1 MPLAAGTRFGPYEVV
16 AQLGAGGMG
25 EVYKA
30 RDTRLG
36 RSVAIKVLHPSLAA
50 DPSFSARFV
59 NEARTLSQIAHPNIC
74 VLHDVGEGQT
84 PYLVLE
90 YLEGQTLA
98 DRIAIGPL
106 AFDDVRRIAVEI
118 CRALDTAHRAGI
130 VHRDLKPANVMLTKS
145 GAKLLDFGLAREHR
159 ADAVGATTTMAL
171 TKAGTVLGTA
181 AYMAP
186 EQLQGQPADARSDIF
201 ALGATLHEAAT
212 GRRAFDGQTS
222 AAIAGAILS
231 SDPPPPSTLRSELPP
246 AFDAIVQ
253 GCFAKDPDARWQSA
267 HDVGRQFETLSLLSG
282 AQTGATGR
290 VSKTS
295 SYLPWIVT
303 ALTIAIAIAALAW
316 RRPAAPVAA
325 ERVALEIA
333 PPPDTSLIE
342 TVEGNA
348 VALSPDGTQL
358 AWVGVDADRK
368 TRIWL
373 RPLAQIDSRPLP
385 GTEGALTL
393 FWSPDGRAIAFF
405 SNGLLQRLDLQGT
418 TAVTICPVQSG
429 AGHTGTWGA
438 DGRILFGPIQGDAI
452 YSVSTTGGAP
462 QKVLSANRAAGERRI
477 GWPWFLADGRTF
489 IYLLRVDAG
498 VSWLMLARPDRE
510 PQRVA
515 EIPTEAQYV
524 DAGYMVFGRNGAL
537 LAQRFDTA
545 SGRLAGDPVPLASKV
560 RLFAAS
566 GWGGFSASRSGTIAF
581 VSAVDRTHLAWTDA
595 AGKAAERV
603 GAVGSYLD
611 LRLTPDGRNTLMSR
625 IDADSGVYDIWSIDL
640 ARGTEERV
648 TSGPGTNISPIVLAD
663 GQSMI
668 YSKQTGGAPE
678 LTRRTLASGAEE
690 RLAPAEAFQQAVSI
704 TKDGRRLVYL
714 QRADQ
719 GNWDVW
725 TLSLEGARTPAPLIA
740 TSFNE
745 SDARLSPDDRL
756 LAFVSND
763 TGRPEIYLTPFP
775 QATPKYRVSTQGGRQ
790 PRWAADRTLMYL
802 ANDGRLMRVEVTT
815 DGGIRAGTPTS
826 KFPAPPKA
834 PWRDFLPLP
843 DGRVLAIVTDSL
855 ARDQPMTVITNA
867 VR

>member
-1 MPLAAGTRFGPYEVV
+1 
-16 AQLGAGGMG
+16 MG

-36 RSVAIKVLHPSLAA
+36 RSVAIKVLHSSLAA

-74 VLHDVGEGQT
+74 VLHDVGEGQPT
-84 PYLVLE
+84 YIVLE

-98 DRIAIGPL
+98 DRIARGPL
-106 AFDDVRRIAVEI
+106 AFDEVRRIAVEI

-145 GAKLLDFGLAREHR
+145 GAKLLDFGLAREER
-159 ADAVGATTTMAL
+159 ADAVGATTAISL
-171 TKAGTVLGTA
+171 TTAGTVLGTA

-186 EQLQGQPADARSDIF
+186 EQLQGQRADARSDIF

-212 GRRAFDGQTS
+212 GRRAFDGQTP

-231 SDPPPPSTLRSELPP
+231 TDPPPPSSLRPELPP

-253 GCFAKDPDARWQSA
+253 GCFAKEPDARWQSA
-267 HDVGRQFETLSLLSG
+267 HDVGRQFETLSSSLSS
-282 AQTGATGR
+282 AHTAAAGR
-290 VSKTS
+290 ISRTS

-303 ALTIAIAIAALAW
+303 ALTIGIAIAALAW
-316 RRPAAPVAA
+316 RRPAAPAVA

-348 VALSPDGTQL
+348 IALSPDGSQL

-373 RPLAQIDSRPLP
+373 RPLAQLDSRPMP

-429 AGHTGTWGA
+429 AGHAGAWGA
-438 DGRILFGPIQGDAI
+438 DGRILFAPTQGEAI
-452 YSVSTTGGAP
+452 YSVSTAGGAP
-462 QKVLSANRAAGERRI
+462 QKVISANRAVGERRI

-489 IYLLRVDAG
+489 VYLLRVDSG

-515 EIPTEAQYV
+515 EIPTEAQYI
-524 DAGYMVFGRNGAL
+524 DAGYLVFGRSGAL
-537 LAQRFDTA
+537 LAQRFDSA
-545 SGRLAGDPVPLASKV
+545 SGRLSGDPVPLASKV

-581 VSAVDRTHLAWTDA
+581 LSSVDQTHLAWTDA
-595 AGKAAERV
+595 AGKAAEHV
-603 GAVGSYLD
+603 GAVGNYLD
-611 LRLTPDGRNTLMSR
+611 LRLPPDGRNVLMSR
-625 IDADSGVYDIWSIDL
+625 LDANSGVYDIWSIDL
-640 ARGTEERV
+640 ARATEERV
-648 TSGPGTNISPIVLAD
+648 TSGPSTSIAPIVLSD
-663 GQSMI
+663 GKSMI
-668 YSKQTGGAPE
+668 YSKSTGGAPE
-678 LTRRTLASGAEE
+678 LIRRTIVGGTEE
-690 RLAPAEAFQQAVSI
+690 RLAPAVAFQQAVSI
-704 TKDGRRLVYL
+704 TKDARTLVYL

-719 GNWDVW
+719 GNWDIW

-745 SDARLSPDDRL
+745 SDARLSPDDQL

-763 TGRPEIYLTPFP
+763 TGRPEIYVAPFP
-775 QATPKYRVSTQGGRQ
+775 QAAPKHRVSTQGGRM
-790 PRWAADRTLMYL
+790 PRWAADRALMYL
-802 ANDGRLMRVEVTT
+802 SNDGRLMRAEITT
-815 DGGIRAGTPTS
+815 DGGIRAGTPTT

-855 ARDQPMTVITNA
+855 ARDQPLTVITNA

>member
-1 MPLAAGTRFGPYEVV
+1 MPLTAGTRLGPYEVV
-16 AQLGAGGMG
+16 APLGAGGMG

-74 VLHDVGEGQT
+74 VLHDVGEGEPT
-84 PYLVLE
+84 YIVLE

-98 DRIAIGPL
+98 DRIARGPL
-106 AFDDVRRIAVEI
+106 AFDEVRRIAVEI

-145 GAKLLDFGLAREHR
+145 GAKLLDFGLARDHR
-159 ADAVGATTTMAL
+159 ADAAGATATMAL

-212 GRRAFDGQTS
+212 GHRAFDGQTS

-231 SDPPPPSTLRSELPP
+231 TDPPPPSTLRPELPP

-253 GCFAKDPDARWQSA
+253 GCFAKEPDARWQSA
-267 HDVGRQFETLSLLSG
+267 HDVGRQFETLSSLSG
-282 AQTGATGR
+282 AQAVAAGR
-290 VSKTS
+290 VSRTS

-303 ALTIAIAIAALAW
+303 ALAIGIAIAAVAW
-316 RRPAAPVAA
+316 RRPAAPAAA

-348 VALSPDGTQL
+348 IALSPDGSQL

-405 SNGLLQRLDLQGT
+405 TNGLLQRLDLQGT

-429 AGHTGTWGA
+429 VGLSGAWGA
-438 DGRILFGPIQGDAI
+438 DGRILFAPIQGDAI

-462 QKVLSANRAAGERRI
+462 QKLISANRSAGERRI

-489 IYLLRVDAG
+489 VYFLRVDSG

-515 EIPTEAQYV
+515 EMPTEAQYI
-524 DAGYMVFGRNGAL
+524 DAGYLVFGRNGAL

-545 SGRLAGDPVPLASKV
+545 SGRLTGDPVPLASKV
-560 RLFAAS
+560 RLFSAS
-566 GWGGFSASRSGTIAF
+566 GWGGFSASRNGTIAF
-581 VSAVDRTHLAWTDA
+581 VSSVDQMHLAWTDA

-603 GAVGSYLD
+603 GAIGYYLD
-611 LRLTPDGRNTLMSR
+611 LRLTPDGRNMLMSR
-625 IDADSGVYDIWSIDL
+625 LDADSGVYDIWSIDL

-648 TSGPGTNISPIVLAD
+648 TSGPSTNISPIVLAD
-663 GQSMI
+663 GKSMI
-668 YSKQTGGAPE
+668 YSKTAGGAPE
-678 LTRRTLASGAEE
+678 LVRRTIASGAEE
-690 RLAPAEAFQQAVSI
+690 RLAPAMAFQQAVSI
-704 TKDGRRLVYL
+704 TKDSRRLVYL

-719 GNWDVW
+719 GNWDIW
-725 TLSLEGARTPAPLIA
+725 TLSLEGARTPAPLVA

-745 SDARLSPDDRL
+745 YDARLSPDDRL

-763 TGRPEIYLTPFP
+763 TGRSEIYLAPFP
-775 QATPKYRVSTQGGRQ
+775 QATPKYRVSTQGGRL
-790 PRWAADRTLMYL
+790 PRWAADRTLMYIS
-802 ANDGRLMRVEVTT
+802 NDGRLMRAEITT

-826 KFPAPPKA
+826 TFPAAPKS

>member
-1 MPLAAGTRFGPYEVV
+1 
-16 AQLGAGGMG
+16 MG

-50 DPSFSARFV
+50 DPSFNARFV

-74 VLHDVGEGQT
+74 VLHDVGEGQPT
-84 PYLVLE
+84 YIVLE

-98 DRIAIGPL
+98 DRIARGPL
-106 AFDDVRRIAVEI
+106 AFDEVRRIAVEI

-159 ADAVGATTTMAL
+159 GDAADATATMAL

-186 EQLQGQPADARSDIF
+186 EQLQGQRADARSDIF

-222 AAIAGAILS
+222 AAVAGAILS
-231 SDPPPPSTLRSELPP
+231 TDPPPPSTLRPELPP

-253 GCFAKDPDARWQSA
+253 GCLAKEPDARWQSA
-267 HDVGRQFETLSLLSG
+267 HDVGRQLETLSSLSG
-282 AQTGATGR
+282 AQTGAAGR
-290 VSKTS
+290 VSTAS
-295 SYLPWIVT
+295 SYVPWIVT
-303 ALTIAIAIAALAW
+303 ALAIGIAIAALAW
-316 RRPAAPVAA
+316 RRPAAPAA
-325 ERVALEIA
+325 GETVVFEIA

-348 VALSPDGTQL
+348 MALSPDGSQL
-358 AWVGVDADRK
+358 AWVGVDADRR

-373 RPLAQIDSRPLP
+373 RPLAQLDSRPLP

-393 FWSPDGRAIAFF
+393 FWSPEGRAIAFF

-438 DGRILFGPIQGDAI
+438 DGRILFAPIQGEGI

-462 QKVLSANRAAGERRI
+462 QKVISANRSAGEHRI
-477 GWPWFLADGRTF
+477 GWPSFLADGRTF
-489 IYLLRVDAG
+489 VYLVRVDAG
-498 VSWLMLARPDRE
+498 VSWIMLARPGRD

-524 DAGYMVFGRNGAL
+524 DAGYLVFGRNGAL
-537 LAQRFDTA
+537 LAQRLDIA
-545 SGRLAGDPVPLASKV
+545 SARLTGDPAPLASKV

-581 VSAVDRTHLAWTDA
+581 VSSVDQTHLAWTDA
-595 AGKAAERV
+595 AGKVAERV
-603 GAVGSYLD
+603 GTAGNYLD
-611 LRLTPDGRNTLMSR
+611 VRLTPDGRNALMSR
-625 IDADSGVYDIWSIDL
+625 LDANSGVYDIWSVDL

-648 TSGPGTNISPIVLAD
+648 TSGPSTNIAAMVLAD
-663 GQSMI
+663 GKSMI
-668 YSKQTGGAPE
+668 YSKSTGGGPE
-678 LTRRTLASGAEE
+678 LVRRTIASGAEE
-690 RLAPAEAFQQAVSI
+690 RLAPAVAFQQAVSI
-704 TKDGRRLVYL
+704 TRNGRTLVYL

-719 GNWDVW
+719 GNWDIW

-740 TSFNE
+740 TAFNE
-745 SDARLSPDDRL
+745 YDARLSPDDRL

-763 TGRPEIYLTPFP
+763 TGRSEIYIAPFP
-775 QATPKYRVSTQGGRQ
+775 QAAPKYRVSTQGGRL

-802 ANDGRLMRVEVTT
+802 SNDGRLMRAEVTT

>member
-1 MPLAAGTRFGPYEVV
+1 MPLSAGTRFGPYEVV
-16 AQLGAGGMG
+16 APLGAGGMG

-74 VLHDVGEGQT
+74 VLHDVGEGQPT
-84 PYLVLE
+84 YIVLE

-98 DRIAIGPL
+98 DRIARGPL
-106 AFDDVRRIAVEI
+106 AFDEVRRIAVEI

-159 ADAVGATTTMAL
+159 ADALGAATTMAL
-171 TKAGTVLGTA
+171 TEAGTVLGTA
-181 AYMAP
+181 SYMAP
-186 EQLQGQPADARSDIF
+186 EQLQGQRADARSDIF

-231 SDPPPPSTLRSELPP
+231 TDPPPPSTLRPELPP

-253 GCFAKDPDARWQSA
+253 GCIAKEPDARWQSA
-267 HDVGRQFETLSLLSG
+267 HDVGRQFETLSSLSG
-282 AQTGATGR
+282 SRTGAAGR
-290 VSKTS
+290 VSKIS
-295 SYLPWIVT
+295 SYVPWIVT
-303 ALTIAIAIAALAW
+303 ALTIGIAIAALAW
-316 RRPAAPVAA
+316 RRPAAPAAA

-333 PPPDTSLIE
+333 PPPGTSLIE

-348 VALSPDGTQL
+348 MALSPDGSQL
-358 AWVGVDADRK
+358 AWVGVDADRR

-373 RPLAQIDSRPLP
+373 RPLAQIDSHPLP

-429 AGHTGTWGA
+429 AGYTGTWGA
-438 DGRILFGPIQGDAI
+438 DGRILFGRGDAI
-452 YSVSTTGGAP
+452 FSVSTTGGAP
-462 QKVLSANRAAGERRI
+462 QKVLSVNRLAGERRI

-515 EIPTEAQYV
+515 EIPTEAQSV
-524 DAGYMVFGRNGAL
+524 DAGYLVFGRNGAL
-537 LAQRFDTA
+537 LAQRFDMT
-545 SGRLAGDPVPLASKV
+545 SGRLAGDPLPLASKV
-560 RLFAAS
+560 GLFAAT
-566 GWGGFSASRSGTIAF
+566 GWGGFTTSRSGTIAF

-595 AGKAAERV
+595 TGKAAERV

-611 LRLTPDGRNTLMSR
+611 LRLTPDGRNMLMSR
-625 IDADSGVYDIWSIDL
+625 IDADSGVYDIWSIEL
-640 ARGTEERV
+640 ARGTEARV
-648 TSGPGTNISPIVLAD
+648 TSGPGTNITPIVLAD
-663 GQSMI
+663 GRSMI
-668 YSKQTGGAPE
+668 YSKQTDGAPE
-678 LTRRTLASGAEE
+678 LIRRTIASGAEE
-690 RLAPAEAFQQAVSI
+690 RLAPADAFQQAVSI
-704 TKDGRRLVYL
+704 TKDSRTLVYL
-714 QRADQ
+714 QRADR
-719 GNWDVW
+719 GNWDIW

-745 SDARLSPDDRL
+745 ADARLSPDDRL

-763 TGRPEIYLTPFP
+763 TGRPEIYVAPFP
-775 QATPKYRVSTQGGRQ
+775 QAAPKYRVSTQGGRL

-802 ANDGRLMRVEVTT
+802 SNDGRLMRAELTT

-826 KFPAPPKA
+826 QFPAPPKA
-834 PWRDFLPLP
+834 PWRDFVPLP